1 VVKGRPVT
9 GGRTGAAAVMA
20 LACLLVMA
28 VPVLASGQ
36 AGAAGSPTTPT
47 GATSSTSATSST
59 TTTRPTS
66 ATSSTTTTRPG
77 SPSQAQIDSTES
89 QVAALVSQISYQQ
102 AVLDQADEAYNRSVV
117 RAKATQASLQTT
129 AASIAADR
137 SLLDV
142 ERARLRDEAVQA
154 YIGDSS
160 SGAVAALFSSPTST
174 AQIRNLYSTISA
186 ANLAADVARI
196 NAGQRALNA
205 TQSRLLVEQQSET
218 AQLAHESL
226 ARQKAADISAQS
238 VTTLGQV
245 KGILAEEVAQQ
256 AANQAMS
263 AVGVAATA
271 KSASVADT
279 AAIQASQD
287 SQVAGAVGNGSPAAA
302 SAAAAADQAAGL
314 AATIGG
320 SWAGPVTITGG
331 GLPQPAGTAAVHAA
345 MAYLGVP
352 YVWGGMGPQ
361 GVDCSGL
368 TALAWAAAGVPLP
381 HSAADQYAVSHH
393 VSMSELIPG
402 DLLFYDFNGTGIDH
416 VVMYVGP
423 TVGGLPTPYG
433 SDTVIEAA
441 HTGTV
446 VKFAPYWPAGLVGAA
461 RP

>member
-1 VVKGRPVT
+1 MVKGRPVT
-9 GGRTGAAAVMA
+9 GGRTGTAAVMA
-20 LACLLVMA
+20 LACLLVVG
-28 VPVLASGQ
+28 VPALAPGP
-36 AGAAGSPTTPT
+36 AGAAGTPGGPTTPT
-47 GATSSTSATSST
+47 GGTSSTQVTSSTSATG
-59 TTTRPTS
+59 
-66 ATSSTTTTRPG
+66 STTTTRPG

-117 RAKATQASLQTT
+117 SVKATQASLQTT
-129 AASIAADR
+129 TASIAADK
-137 SLLDV
+137 SQLGV
-142 ERARLRDEAVQA
+142 ERARLRNEAVQA

-174 AQIRNLYSTISA
+174 AQIRSLYSTISA

-196 NAGQRALNA
+196 NAGQRALTA

-218 AQLAHESL
+218 AQLAQESQT
-226 ARQKAADISAQS
+226 RQRAADISAQS
-238 VTTLGQV
+238 VATLGQV
-245 KGILAEEVAQQ
+245 KGVLAEEVAQQ
-256 AANQAMS
+256 AANQAML
-263 AVGVAATA
+263 AAGVAATA

-302 SAAAAADQAAGL
+302 SAAAAANQAAGL
-314 AATIGG
+314 AATISG
-320 SWAGPVTITGG
+320 SWGGPVTITGG

-368 TALAWAAAGVPLP
+368 TALAWAAAGVPMP

-402 DLLFYDFNGTGIDH
+402 DLLFYDFDGTGIDH

>member
-1 VVKGRPVT
+1 VEKGRPFT
-9 GGRTGAAAVMA
+9 GGRAGAAAVAA
-20 LACLLVMA
+20 LACALGLV
-28 VPVLASGQ
+28 VPVLTSGP
-36 AGAAGSPTTPT
+36 AGAATTT
-47 GATSSTSATSST
+47 GTAATTATSTSSTATST
-59 TTTRPTS
+59 
-66 ATSSTTTTRPG
+66 TTTTRPG
-77 SPSQAQIDSTES
+77 SHTQAQIDSTES

-117 RAKATQASLQTT
+117 NVMATQASLQTT
-129 AASIAADR
+129 AASLAADKDQ
-137 SLLDV
+137 LAV

-160 SGAVAALFSSPTST
+160 SGAVAALFSSPTTT
-174 AQIRNLYSTISA
+174 AQIRNLYSTIGA
-186 ANLAADVARI
+186 ANLSADVARI
-196 NAGQRALNA
+196 SAGQRALSA
-205 TQSRLLVEQQSET
+205 AQSRLLAEQQAET
-218 AQLAHESL
+218 AQLAQQDQT
-226 ARQKAADISAQS
+226 RRKAAAISAQS
-238 VTTLGQV
+238 VATLGQV
-245 KGILAEEVAQQ
+245 QGILAEEVAQQ
-256 AANQAMS
+256 AAQQAEF
-263 AVGVAATA
+263 AAGVAATA

-302 SAAAAADQAAGL
+302 SAAAAASQAAGL
-314 AATIGG
+314 AATISG
-320 SWAGPVTITGG
+320 SWGGPVTITGG
-331 GLPQPAGTAAVHAA
+331 GTPQPAGTAAVHAA

-352 YVWGGMGPQ
+352 YVWGGEGPH

-368 TALAWAAAGVPLP
+368 TALAWAAAGVGLP
-381 HSAADQYAVSHH
+381 HSAADQYAESNH
-393 VSMSELIPG
+393 VSMSALVPG

-433 SDTVIEAA
+433 RDTVIEAA